1 MKKFIVLFVILLV
14 GCTLGPRRQDYQV
27 IMNEDVESPFFYVP
41 ALNQKDYQSRT
52 WILLAESRS
61 KIWFYDPY
69 TLSEDEDGVLTYD
82 AFFKP
87 REQNELAPFN
97 STLVGPYRQKIDC
110 FGNNQWSEIFY
121 IDQLPTP
128 APTLATV
135 KPINGSGWVK
145 IVPRTA
151 MAYMRGRLCGRKFLD
166 EQGVNFFLYQDGFLP
181 MPEAKP
187 EAKIEAIGQTE
198 LRTEKPIVPVE
209 KIDSKVNS
217 EIDTKADSKKATPP
231 KTPLVYE
238 VINNEVV
245 LMDSKK
251 EIRQMRIGAYL
262 LEGNLPKK
270 ADYVFTA
277 NCQSNTYNLMPQGGG
292 DKSSGAV
299 GQKDSLSAVAFNR
312 ACGDHGA
319 YMKIS
324 DKFSR

>member
-1 MKKFIVLFVILLV
+1 MKKFIVLVIVLLV
-14 GCTLGPRRQDYQV
+14 GCTLGPRREDYQV
-27 IMNEDVESPFFYVP
+27 LMNEDVESPFFYVP
-41 ALNQKDYQSRT
+41 PLNQKDYQSRT
-52 WILLAESRS
+52 WILLAESQS
-61 KIWFYDPY
+61 KMWFYDPY
-69 TLSEDEDGVLTYD
+69 TLTEDEDGVLTYD
-82 AFFKP
+82 TFFKP
-87 REQNELAPFN
+87 REQNALAPFN

-128 APTLATV
+128 APSLANI

-145 IVPRTA
+145 IAPRTA

-181 MPEAKP
+181 MPKAKP
-187 EAKIEAIGQTE
+187 QVLEQIE
-198 LRTEKPIVPVE
+198 LKTEKPIAPVE
-209 KIDSKVNS
+209 KIDP
-217 EIDTKADSKKATPP
+217 KADPEKVAPP

-245 LMDSKK
+245 VIDAKK
-251 EIRQMRIGAYL
+251 DVRQLRMGSYL
-262 LEGNLPKK
+262 LGGNFPKK

-277 NCQSNTYNLMPQGGG
+277 NCQSNTYNLMPQGSG
-292 DKSSGAV
+292 DKSSGTI

-319 YMKIS
+319 YMKTS
-324 DKFSR
+324 TKFSK